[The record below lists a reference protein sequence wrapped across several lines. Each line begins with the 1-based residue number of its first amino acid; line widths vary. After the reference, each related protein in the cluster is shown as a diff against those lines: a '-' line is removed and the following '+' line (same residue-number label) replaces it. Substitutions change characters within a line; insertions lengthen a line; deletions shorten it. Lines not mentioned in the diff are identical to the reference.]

1 MKSRSEIIKI
11 IFYTILFFP
20 VIIFTLEITSFFL
33 NKSNNKF
40 VSGTIYDSLTGWRK
54 NCDDNYI
61 NSENLDYLICD
72 KNGFIKT
79 PHTTKD
85 KTKNTYGI
93 LLLGNSVAMGEGLY
107 GFNNEKTFASQLETT
122 LREKDTS
129 IDVVNAAYSGFN
141 TWQEHVE
148 AVRYQN
154 SEPFHDDLPH
164 ANLIVS
170 FGGIQDFWN
179 FIRLLSTS
187 DNRDEKKYSFAN
199 SMMIDKN
206 NIEYINFLSSSSLGN
221 IKSGFF
227 AFLNSIK
234 SRSYFF
240 SYLDHLKSTN
250 DIKAGFY
257 ERKQLTINTKS
268 YKENKN
274 LKEILNLRFNLNFE
288 EYEKIKSYSISSVVR
303 NINSN
308 NKLDLESNYL
318 YVYAPNYFST
328 LTKDQIKSDDFK
340 YLIGI
345 KHLIGNPIFPLK
357 ILEREMHII
366 EKDYRE
372 TLFKE
377 LKKRKTITFF
387 DYSLKAEDTSWFL
400 DYSHLT
406 EFGANQISSI
416 LSRQILSVIKKSLPI
431 ER

>member
-1 MKSRSEIIKI
+1 MKTRSEVIKV

-20 VIIFTLEITSFFL
+20 VIIFTLEITSFLF

-40 VSGTIYDSLTGWRK
+40 GNRTIYDSLTGWRK

-79 PHTTKD
+79 PYTTKD
-85 KTKNTYGI
+85 KTDNTYGI

-107 GFNNEKTFASQLETT
+107 GFNNEKTFASQLEIN
-122 LREKDTS
+122 LREKDNS

-148 AVRYQN
+148 AVRYLN
-154 SEPFHDDLPH
+154 SEPFHDDLPYPD
-164 ANLIVS
+164 LIVS

-187 DNRDEKKYSFAN
+187 DNREKKKYSFAN
-199 SMMIDKN
+199 GMMIDKN
-206 NIEYINFLSSSSLGN
+206 NIEYINFLSSSSSGN
-221 IKSGFF
+221 IKSGFL

-234 SRSYFF
+234 SRSNFFAYFD
-240 SYLDHLKSTN
+240 YLKSSNT
-250 DIKAGFY
+250 IKSGFY
-257 ERKQLTINTKS
+257 ERKQLTINTES
-268 YKENKN
+268 YEANKN
-274 LKEILNLRFNLNFE
+274 LKEILNLRFNLNIE

-308 NKLDLESNYL
+308 INLNVGDNYL

-328 LTKDQIKSDDFK
+328 LSKDQIMSDDFK
-340 YLIGI
+340 YVIGI
-345 KHLIGNPIFPLK
+345 KHLIENPIFPLR
-357 ILEREMHII
+357 ILEREMHIL

-372 TLFKE
+372 TLLKE
-377 LKKRKTITFF
+377 LKKRKKITFF
-387 DYSLKAEDTSWFL
+387 DYSLKAENTSWFL
-400 DYSHLT
+400 DYSHFS
-406 EFGANQISSI
+406 EFGANEMSSI
-416 LSRQILSVIKKSLPI
+416 LSRQILSTMHKSLPK
-431 ER
+431 EK

>member
-1 MKSRSEIIKI
+1 MKIKSEIIKI
-11 IFYTILFFP
+11 IVYTTLFFP
-20 VIIFTLEITSFFL
+20 LIIFTLEITSFLL

-40 VSGTIYDSLTGWRK
+40 ASETKYDSLTGWRK
-54 NCDDNYI
+54 NCNDNYI

-85 KTKNTYGI
+85 KTKNTFGI

-107 GFNNEKTFASQLETT
+107 GFGNEKTFASQLETN
-122 LREKDTS
+122 LRKKDTS

-148 AVRYQN
+148 AFRYLN
-154 SEPFHDDLPH
+154 SEPFHDDLPYP
-164 ANLIVS
+164 NLILS

-187 DNRDEKKYSFAN
+187 ENLEKKKYSYAN

-221 IKSGFF
+221 IKSGFLS
-227 AFLNSIK
+227 FLNSIK
-234 SRSYFF
+234 SRSNFF
-240 SYLDHLKSTN
+240 SYLDHLKSIN
-250 DIKAGFY
+250 KIKPGFY
-257 ERKQLTINTKS
+257 ERKQLTINTES
-268 YKENKN
+268 YDGNKN
-274 LKEILNLRFNLNFE
+274 LKEILKVRFNLNFE
-288 EYEKIKSYSISSVVR
+288 EYEKIKNYSISSVVR

-308 NKLDLESNYL
+308 SNLNEDTNYI

-328 LTKDQIKSDDFK
+328 LSKDQIKSDDFK
-340 YLIGI
+340 YVIGI

-357 ILEREMHII
+357 ILDREMHIV

-377 LKKRKTITFF
+377 LRKTKAITFF

-400 DYSHLT
+400 DYSHLN

-416 LSRQILSVIKKSLPI
+416 LSIQILSTMKSSLNI

>member
-1 MKSRSEIIKI
+1 MKSKSEIIKI
-11 IFYTILFFP
+11 IVYTILFFP
-20 VIIFTLEITSFFL
+20 LIIFILEFSSFLL

-40 VSGTIYDSLTGWRK
+40 ASGIKYDSLTGWRK

-79 PHTTKD
+79 PYTTKD

-107 GFNNEKTFASQLETT
+107 GFNNEKTFASQLETS
-122 LREKDTS
+122 LRKKDTS

-148 AVRYQN
+148 AFRYQN
-154 SEPFHDDLPH
+154 SEPFHDDLPY

-187 DNRDEKKYSFAN
+187 DNREEKIYSFAN

-227 AFLNSIK
+227 AFINSIK

-240 SYLDHLKSTN
+240 SYLDYLKSTN
-250 DIKAGFY
+250 EIKSGFY
-257 ERKQLTINTKS
+257 ERKQLTINTES
-268 YKENKN
+268 YTENKN

-308 NKLDLESNYL
+308 NTLDVRGNYL

-328 LTKDQIKSDDFK
+328 LSKGQINSDDFK

-357 ILEREMHII
+357 ILEREMHIV

-400 DYSHLT
+400 DYSHLN

-416 LSRQILSVIKKSLPI
+416 LSRQILSTIKKSLPT
-431 ER
+431 EK